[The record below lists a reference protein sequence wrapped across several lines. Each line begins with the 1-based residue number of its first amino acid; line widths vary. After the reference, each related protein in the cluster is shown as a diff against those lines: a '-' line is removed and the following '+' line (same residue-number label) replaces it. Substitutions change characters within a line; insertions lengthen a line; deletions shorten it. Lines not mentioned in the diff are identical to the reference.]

1 MKFVI
6 LNDTREQPHF
16 GCHRVMR
23 TIEELLGRR
32 GAKVLGRALGTDH
45 WEKNPQFL
53 DALRDSDAI
62 LINGEGTLHHG
73 RPRAERVLK
82 VVDHPLRQGKPVY
95 IVNALY
101 QGNPQGWSKY
111 LDKVDLILTRDSR
124 SGQELD
130 RVYSGPLHQA
140 LDLSMHVPHPADSQN
155 TRLHLAFGDSV
166 DPETTLLLLDAHRKT
181 EGSVFLPVMRTLKSR
196 RPSWPAPLRAWRDF
210 YIHVHAKLSRWRDES
225 IRFVADDHAFLRE
238 LENSALHVT
247 GRFHGVCLSLLAQTP
262 VLTVASN
269 SWKIEALLD
278 DLGLSRERLITPQAL
293 RELDLTQLRLDF
305 SAQEKLRMTEALA
318 ASRRTVESVFDRIAG
333 VAMDANV

>member
-1 MKFVI
+1 MSA
-6 LNDTREQPHF
+6 
-16 GCHRVMR
+16 RVF
-23 TIEELLGRR
+23 
-32 GAKVLGRALGTDH
+32 GTDR
-45 WEKNPQFL
+45 WEKDQRFL
-53 DALRDSDAI
+53 KALRVCDAI

-101 QGNPQGWSKY
+101 QANPPEWSRY

-124 SGQELD
+124 SSRELS

-140 LDLSMHVPHPADSQN
+140 LDLSMHVPHPADSITSRQ
-155 TRLHLAFGDSV
+155 RLAFGDSV
-166 DPETTLLLLDAHRKT
+166 DPATTQLLVDAYRKT
-181 EGSVFLPVMRTLKSR
+181 QGSVFLPVMRTLKSR

-210 YIHVHAKLSRWRDES
+210 YIHGHAKLNRWRDDS
-225 IRFVADDHAFLRE
+225 IRFVADDHAFLHE
-238 LENSALHVT
+238 LENSALHIT

-278 DLGLSRERLITPQAL
+278 DLGLSRQRLITPQAL
-293 RELDLTQLRLDF
+293 RELDMTQLRLDF
-305 SAQEKLRMTEALA
+305 SAQEKERMTEALA
-318 ASRRTVESVFDRIAG
+318 ASRRMVESVFDRMAG
-333 VAMDANV
+333 VTRPTCA